1 MDSGELAALS
11 FLIPCTD
18 VPMPMMLINH
28 ISIDTLKHETIV
40 GLLPRSIQFLNIL
53 FYHRSSSFL
62 SSFLLFFRFMDKR
75 ATFGAVYVQ

>member
-1 MDSGELAALS
+1 MDSGELAAL

-18 VPMPMMLINH
+18 VPMPMMINH

-40 GLLPRSIQFLNIL
+40 GLLPRSIQLLNIL

-62 SSFLLFFRFMDKR
+62 SSFLPFFRFMDKR